1 MASVASMCAQI
12 VNSRAIEVFFASV
25 IPCVENKG
33 AILLAAS
40 LNMKWYLA
48 VLASALGSYVPVPF
62 LLKLKTE
69 RIAAKSKLAAKL
81 MANENSKHRQR
92 FHDILQKYGHWGLF
106 VVVSMP
112 FTGIGCW
119 LSALLANVAKC
130 DKRSC
135 AWAILLGNL
144 VSSLITALA
153 VYGVVSGIAFLIR

>member
-1 MASVASMCAQI
+1 MAGVASMCAQI

-81 MANENSKHRQR
+81 MANEKHRQR

-135 AWAILLGNL
+135 ACSFRSARY
-144 VSSLITALA
+144 VQS
-153 VYGVVSGIAFLIR
+153 